1 MHLAQINEIEK
12 QNLMYTLVKNT
23 SFMYNE
29 YEKGAIRIANGSPQL
44 NVTYQKSKSNLT
56 LVGAVAFL
64 IPTFLAKMLYNA
76 YRCDN
81 YANNCHN
88 NFNNTNNHYHRF
100 SHRILYLSL
109 HFPYVSPPQYWKFS
123 K

>member
-1 MHLAQINEIEK
+1 MPF
-12 QNLMYTLVKNT
+12 V
-23 SFMYNE
+23 YNKDR
-29 YEKGAIRIANGSPQL
+29 KGAIRIANGSPQL
-44 NVTYQKSKSNLT
+44 KVTYQKSNLT

-64 IPTFLAKMLYNA
+64 IPTFWGKMLDNA

-88 NFNNTNNHYHRF
+88 NSNNTNNQSHRF